1 MLARTQRGA
10 GMANELEARIIHD
23 FADDIAGKLKEAAII
38 AQTASG
44 LGAQGLPER
53 AFQTLLDIETL
64 IHDASIL
71 LNATS
76 VVRRRERN
84 RATA

>member
-1 MLARTQRGA
+1 
-10 GMANELEARIIHD
+10 MASEFEARIIHE

-53 AFQTLLDIETL
+53 AFQTLLDVETL
-64 IHDASIL
+64 IHDAAIV

-76 VVRRRERN
+76 VVRRRDQER
-84 RATA
+84 TAAGG